1 MPTAT
6 DKNAPSAQ
14 EAEMSVV
21 GQRQPRLDGPQKVTG
36 RSLFTDDVVLPG
48 MLSAKVLRSPHAHAR
63 ILRLDTSK
71 AKALPGVKAVITADS
86 ATGMAASSTETAGE
100 AAKRR
105 TGKAIKLKTG
115 ETVFA
120 GNVVTYI
127 GEEVAAVAALD
138 EATAEKALEL
148 IHVEYEPLPAVLDS
162 RRAENPDAPQVNPEF
177 ANNVWS
183 QDIDNYGDPD
193 GAFDSAE
200 HVFEAKF
207 EAAVTHNLYAEFHV
221 ALVDF
226 SRPDKLRV
234 WTPTQTSYLMQH
246 SLAPAFGLSI
256 NQVQIIHLNTGGA
269 FSGRGAVR
277 PHHYIAA
284 LLSRETRRPVKLF
297 SAGDEEFLIG
307 RALGKNRYKTRIAA
321 DSDGTLRAFDMHCEM
336 DGGAVG
342 NEVGYFGWMAGLC
355 NSWVFNLKGNR
366 FRRKVILT
374 NQRPNFL
381 GHGGMMVSSNC
392 AVMQLVAK
400 IARSLDMDPMDVFM
414 KNAVEPGHKGLAGE
428 VFASCGLKECIE
440 TVRRESGWDDK
451 YGKLPPFHGIGVAIG
466 AMAAGAKGA
475 FKHDTSAAMVR
486 VGEDG
491 LVTVYTGIPD
501 MGQGTHTTMAMIA
514 AEVLGIDAN
523 KVQLIAGD
531 TDLTPIDIGAFAQRG
546 TIMTGNA
553 ARNAAIDARDQ
564 LAQHA
569 ALHLETTPD
578 TLIFRKGQ
586 VFCADDPGKSMSFEE
601 VAYTTLHSTE
611 GRCVMGRGFFNSPL
625 PYGTMAWSFDAQ
637 VAEVKVDPETG
648 QIQVLKVTVAHDL
661 GRAINPLAVEGQIDG
676 QVFSAMSQVI
686 YEELVTD
693 DGLFLNPSRLE
704 YKMPRSYEMPEIS
717 HHLIETIDPYGPFGA
732 KEVGEG
738 PVVVAGAAIIAAVS
752 NALGGVLM
760 TEMPMTPLR
769 VLKAIRASGLD
780 ANAAA

>member
-1 MPTAT
+1 MSAT
-6 DKNAPSAQ
+6 EKDAVSPQ
-14 EAEMSVV
+14 EAELSVV
-21 GQRQPRLDGPQKVTG
+21 GQRQPRLDGPDKVTG

-48 MLSAKVLRSPHAHAR
+48 MLAGKILRSKHAHAR
-63 ILRLDTSK
+63 ILRLDTSR
-71 AKALPGVKAVITADS
+71 AEALPGVKAVITAAH

-105 TGKAIKLKTG
+105 TGRAITLKTG
-115 ETVFA
+115 ESVFA
-120 GNVVTYI
+120 QDVVTYI
-127 GEEVAAVAALD
+127 GEEIAAVAALD

-148 IHVEYEPLPAVLDS
+148 IEVDYEPLPAVLDV

-193 GAFDSAE
+193 GAFESAE
-200 HVFEAKF
+200 HVYEGKF
-207 EAAVTHNLYAEFHV
+207 EAAVTHNLYAEFHA

-226 SRPDKLRV
+226 SRPDKLRI

-246 SLAPAFGLSI
+246 SLAPAFGLSL

-277 PHHYIAA
+277 PHHYVAA
-284 LLSRETRRPVKLF
+284 LLSRETRRPVKVF
-297 SAGDEEFLIG
+297 SAGDEEFLVG

-321 DSDGTLRAFDMHCEM
+321 DSDGTLRAFDMSCEM

-355 NSWVFNLKGNR
+355 NSWVFNLQGNR

-400 IARSLDMDPMDVFM
+400 IARSLDMDPMDLFM
-414 KNAVEPGHKGLAGE
+414 KNAVETGHKGLAGE

-523 KVQLIAGD
+523 DVQLIAGD

-553 ARNAAIDARDQ
+553 SRNAAIDARDQ
-564 LAQHA
+564 LAKHA
-569 ALHLETTPD
+569 AEHLETTPD
-578 TLIFRKGQ
+578 NLVFRKGQ
-586 VFCADDPGKSMSFEE
+586 VFCADDPAKAMSFKD
-601 VAYTTLHSTE
+601 VAYATLHSTE

-648 QIQVLKVTVAHDL
+648 QIDVLKVTVAHDL

-704 YKMPRSYEMPEIS
+704 YKMPRTYEMPEIS
-717 HHLIETIDPYGPFGA
+717 HHLIETVDPYGPFGA

-738 PVVVAGAAIIAAVS
+738 PVVVTGAAIIAAVS
-752 NALGGVLM
+752 DALGGVLM

-780 ANAAA
+780 PSAAA